1 MKPEISSDAPIQ
13 TIRCRYAIIGS
24 GIAGL
29 WTALH
34 LPQQDSIAVITKS
47 TVRESSTEYAQGGIA
62 VALPPSDSPELHK
75 QDTLQAGAG
84 LGDEPAVEILTREG
98 PQVVEELIS
107 YGAVFDLEDGHLAY
121 GREAAHGINRIVH
134 AHGDATGEEV
144 ERTAYEAVRKAPNI
158 TIYQETA
165 AAELL
170 VVDGECVGVEAVAV
184 PSGEVT
190 RFIADVTLVATG
202 GVGSLYKYSTN
213 PPVATADGIAL
224 AYRAGAALQDL
235 EFIQFHPTA
244 LADEGYPKFLISE
257 SVRGEGAKLLNA
269 NGEQFMSGY
278 HPRAEMAPRDVVA
291 RAVYSEI
298 LKAANSQV
306 YLDFRPL
313 GTQRMGERFPG
324 ILNELHQRGFTPEQQ
339 PVPITPVAHYMMGG
353 IATDLHGQTDIGR
366 LFACGECASYGVHGA
381 NRLASNS
388 LLDGLVFGKR
398 SAAAMAKI
406 QPLSE
411 TLQEQAAA
419 CEQNHMLAAPADLK
433 PQIQQLMWKQVGII
447 RNGDELARA
456 QAQLAEWADQIS
468 ASTSPALA
476 ELEAA
481 NMCQAGMLMAAAALH
496 RTESRGAHYRTDF
509 PDINGTWRKHVIVHR
524 SPAGD
529 LAVSDRPVDAS
540 TTD

>member
-1 MKPEISSDAPIQ
+1 MKPEISSDAPAQ

-34 LPQQDSIAVITKS
+34 LPQQDSVAIITKS
-47 TVRESSTEYAQGGIA
+47 TVRESSTHYAQGGIA
-62 VALPPSDSPELHK
+62 VSLPPTDSPELHK
-75 QDTLQAGAG
+75 QDTLEAGAG
-84 LGDEPAVEILTREG
+84 LCDEPAVKILTQEG

-107 YGAVFDLEDGHLAY
+107 YGAVFDREDGHLAY

-144 ERTAYEAVRKAPNI
+144 ERTAYEAVREAPNI

-170 VVDGECVGVEAVAV
+170 IVDGECVGVEAVAV

-235 EFIQFHPTA
+235 EFVQFHPTA

-269 NGEQFMSGY
+269 NGEQFMSRY
-278 HPRAEMAPRDVVA
+278 HPLEELAPRDIVA
-291 RAVYSEI
+291 RAVYNEMT
-298 LKAANSQV
+298 AAGSDHV
-306 YLDFRPL
+306 YLDFRPI
-313 GTQRMGERFPG
+313 GMDRMPERFPG
-324 ILNELHQRGFTPEQQ
+324 IIEELHKRGFNPEEE
-339 PVPITPVAHYMMGG
+339 PVPSSPVAHYMMGG
-353 IATDLHGQTDIGR
+353 IATDLHGQTNIGR
-366 LFACGECASYGVHGA
+366 LFACGECANYGVHGA

-398 SAAAMAKI
+398 SAAAMA
-406 QPLSE
+406 QSAPLSAAAE
-411 TLQEQAAA
+411 QQAAA
-419 CEQNHMLAAPADLK
+419 SKQNRFPVAPADLK
-433 PQIQQLMWKQVGII
+433 SQIQQLMWKQVGII
-447 RNGDELARA
+447 RDGDSLAIALR
-456 QAQLAEWADQIS
+456 QLEEWSRQIAPS
-468 ASTSPALA
+468 SSPALA
-476 ELEAA
+476 ALEAA
-481 NMCQAGMLMAAAALH
+481 NVCQAAMLMAAAALH

-509 PDINGTWRKHVIVHR
+509 PDINGTWRKHVILRR
-524 SPAGD
+524 SPEGD
-529 LAVSDRPVDAS
+529 LAILDRPVDAS

>member
-1 MKPEISSDAPIQ
+1 MTEVSSDAPLQ

-47 TVRESSTEYAQGGIA
+47 TVRESSTQYAQGGIA
-62 VALPPSDSPELHK
+62 VALPPSDSPELHE
-75 QDTLQAGAG
+75 QDTLEAGAG
-84 LGDEPAVEILTREG
+84 LCDEPAVEILTQEG

-107 YGAVFDLEDGHLAY
+107 YGAVFDREDGHLAY
-121 GREAAHGINRIVH
+121 GREAAHGIRRIVH

-144 ERTAYEAVRKAPNI
+144 ERTAYDAVREAPNI

-184 PSGEVT
+184 PSGEVM

-202 GVGSLYKYSTN
+202 GAGSLYKYSSN

-224 AYRAGAALQDL
+224 AYRAGVALQDL

-257 SVRGEGAKLLNA
+257 SVRGEGARLLNA
-269 NGEQFMSGY
+269 DGEQFMSRY
-278 HPRAEMAPRDVVA
+278 HPLEELAPRDIVA
-291 RAVYSEI
+291 RAVYNEMT
-298 LKAANSQV
+298 AADSDHV
-306 YLDFRPL
+306 YLDFRPI
-313 GTQRMGERFPG
+313 GIDRMRQRFPG
-324 ILNELHQRGFTPEQQ
+324 IIEELHKRGFNPEEE
-339 PVPITPVAHYMMGG
+339 PVPSTPVAHYMMGG
-353 IATDLHGQTDIGR
+353 IATDLHGRTGVAR

-398 SAAAMAKI
+398 SAAAMA
-406 QPLSE
+406 QTEPFAVASE
-411 TLQEQAAA
+411 EQAAA
-419 CEQNHMLAAPADLK
+419 CKQNHIPAAPADLK

-447 RNGDELARA
+447 RDGDGLGRA

-468 ASTSPALA
+468 ASTRPTLP
-476 ELEAA
+476 EIEAA
-481 NMCQAGMLMAAAALH
+481 NMCQVGMLMAAAALH

-509 PDINGTWRKHVIVHR
+509 PDTDKTWRKHVLVHR
-524 SPAGD
+524 STAGG
-529 LAVSDRPVDAS
+529 LTISDRPVES
-540 TTD
+540 NTTD

>member
-1 MKPEISSDAPIQ
+1 MPEVSSHTSIE

-34 LPQQDSIAVITKS
+34 LPKQDSVVVITKS
-47 TVRESSTEYAQGGIA
+47 AVRESSTQYAQGGIA

-84 LGDEPAVEILTREG
+84 LCDEPAVEILTREG

-107 YGAVFDLEDGHLAY
+107 YGAVFDRENGHLAY
-121 GREAAHGINRIVH
+121 GLEAAHGINRIVH
-134 AHGDATGEEV
+134 ARGDATGEEV
-144 ERTAYEAVRKAPNI
+144 ERTAYEAVREAPNI

-165 AAELL
+165 AAELI

-184 PSGEVT
+184 ASGEVM

-224 AYRAGAALQDL
+224 AYRAGAALEDL

-269 NGEQFMSGY
+269 DGEQFMIRY
-278 HPRAEMAPRDVVA
+278 HPQEELAPRDIVA
-291 RAVYSEI
+291 RAAYNEMT
-298 LKAANSQV
+298 AAGSDHV
-306 YLDFRPL
+306 YLDFRPI
-313 GTQRMGERFPG
+313 GRDRMHKRFPR
-324 ILNELHQRGFTPEQQ
+324 IIEELHKRGFNPEEE
-339 PVPITPVAHYMMGG
+339 PVPSTPVAHYMMGG
-353 IATDLHGQTDIGR
+353 IATDLHGQTEIGR
-366 LFACGECASYGVHGA
+366 LFACGECANYGVHGA

-398 SAAAMAKI
+398 SAAAMAEI
-406 QPLSE
+406 APLATDLE
-411 TLQEQAAA
+411 QQAAA
-419 CEQNHMLAAPADLK
+419 GQQNHIPAAPADLK

-447 RNGDELARA
+447 RDGDGLARA
-456 QAQLAEWADQIS
+456 QAQLEEWSKRIAVS
-468 ASTSPALA
+468 HSPALA
-476 ELEAA
+476 ELEAT
-481 NMCQAGMLMAAAALH
+481 NMCQVGMLMAAAALH

-509 PDINGTWRKHVIVHR
+509 PDTSKAWQKHVIVRR

-529 LAVSDRPVDAS
+529 LAVSGRPVDAS

>member
-1 MKPEISSDAPIQ
+1 MKPEISSDAPAQ

-34 LPQQDSIAVITKS
+34 LPQQDSVAIITKS
-47 TVRESSTEYAQGGIA
+47 TVRESSTQYAQGGIA
-62 VALPPSDSPELHK
+62 VSLPPTDSPELHK
-75 QDTLQAGAG
+75 QDTLEAGAG
-84 LGDEPAVEILTREG
+84 LCDEPAVKILTQEG

-107 YGAVFDLEDGHLAY
+107 YGAVFDREDGHLAY

-144 ERTAYEAVRKAPNI
+144 ERTAYEAVREAPNI

-170 VVDGECVGVEAVAV
+170 IVDGECVGVEAVAV

-235 EFIQFHPTA
+235 EFVQFHPTA

-257 SVRGEGAKLLNA
+257 SVRGEGARLLNA
-269 NGEQFMSGY
+269 NGEQFMSRY
-278 HPRAEMAPRDVVA
+278 HPLEELAPRDIVA
-291 RAVYSEI
+291 RAVYNEMT
-298 LKAANSQV
+298 AAGSDHV
-306 YLDFRPL
+306 YLDFRPI
-313 GTQRMGERFPG
+313 GMDRMPERFPG
-324 ILNELHQRGFTPEQQ
+324 IIEELHKRGFNPEEE
-339 PVPITPVAHYMMGG
+339 PVPSSPVAHYMMGG
-353 IATDLHGQTDIGR
+353 IATDLHGQTNIGR
-366 LFACGECASYGVHGA
+366 LFACGECANYGVHGA

-398 SAAAMAKI
+398 SAAAMA
-406 QPLSE
+406 QSAPLSAAAE
-411 TLQEQAAA
+411 QQAAA
-419 CEQNHMLAAPADLK
+419 SKQNRFPVAPADLK
-433 PQIQQLMWKQVGII
+433 SQIQQLMWKQVGII
-447 RNGDELARA
+447 RDGDSLAIALR
-456 QAQLAEWADQIS
+456 QLEEWSRQIAPS
-468 ASTSPALA
+468 SSPALA
-476 ELEAA
+476 ALEAA
-481 NMCQAGMLMAAAALH
+481 NVCQAAMLMAAAALH

-509 PDINGTWRKHVIVHR
+509 PDINGTWRKHVILRR
-524 SPAGD
+524 SPEGD
-529 LAVSDRPVDAS
+529 LAILDRPVDAS

>member
-1 MKPEISSDAPIQ
+1 
-13 TIRCRYAIIGS
+13 
-24 GIAGL
+24 
-29 WTALH
+29 
-34 LPQQDSIAVITKS
+34 
-47 TVRESSTEYAQGGIA
+47 
-62 VALPPSDSPELHK
+62 
-75 QDTLQAGAG
+75 
-84 LGDEPAVEILTREG
+84 VEILTREG
-98 PQVVEELIS
+98 PQVVEELIG
-107 YGAVFDLEDGHLAY
+107 YGAVFDREDGHLAY
-121 GREAAHGINRIVH
+121 GREAAHGISRIVH

-144 ERTAYEAVRKAPNI
+144 ERTAYDAVREVPNI

-170 VVDGECVGVEAVAV
+170 VADGECVGVVAVAV
-184 PSGEVT
+184 PSGKVM

-224 AYRAGAALQDL
+224 AYRAGAALEDL

-257 SVRGEGAKLLNA
+257 AVRGEGGKLLNA
-269 NGEQFMSGY
+269 DGEEFMSRY

-291 RAVYSEI
+291 RAVYNEM
-298 LKAANSQV
+298 LKADNNQV

-313 GTQRMGERFPG
+313 GAQRMRERFPG
-324 ILNELHQRGFTPEQQ
+324 ILDELHQRGFTPEQE

-353 IATDLHGQTDIGR
+353 IATDLHGQTKIAR

-398 SAAAMAKI
+398 SAAAMA
-406 QPLSE
+406 QTEPLAAASE
-411 TLQEQAAA
+411 EQAVAG
-419 CEQNHMLAAPADLK
+419 EQNHILTAPAQLK

-447 RNGDELARA
+447 RNGDDLARA

-468 ASTSPALA
+468 ASPGPALA

-509 PDINGTWRKHVIVHR
+509 PDTNKAWRKHVIVHSSPAGD

>member
-1 MKPEISSDAPIQ
+1 MIEVSSDAPVQI
-13 TIRCRYAIIGS
+13 IRCRYAIIGS

-34 LPQQDSIAVITKS
+34 LPKQDSVAVITKS
-47 TVRESSTEYAQGGIA
+47 AVRESSTQYAQGGIA

-75 QDTLQAGAG
+75 QDTLEAGAG
-84 LGDEPAVEILTREG
+84 LCDEPAVETLTREG

-107 YGAVFDLEDGHLAY
+107 YGAVFDREDGHLAY
-121 GREAAHGINRIVH
+121 GQEAAHGIRRIVH

-144 ERTAYEAVRKAPNI
+144 ERTAYEAVREVPNI

-170 VVDGECVGVEAVAV
+170 VVDGQCVGVEAMAV
-184 PSGEVT
+184 PSGEIV

-224 AYRAGAALQDL
+224 AYRAGAALGDL
-235 EFIQFHPTA
+235 EFVQFHPTA

-269 NGEQFMSGY
+269 DGQQFMSRY
-278 HPRAEMAPRDVVA
+278 HPLEELAPRDIVA
-291 RAVYSEI
+291 RAVYNEMT
-298 LKAANSQV
+298 AAGSDHV
-306 YLDFRPL
+306 HLDFRPI
-313 GTQRMGERFPG
+313 GIDRMHERFPG
-324 ILNELHQRGFTPEQQ
+324 IIEELHKRGFNPEEE
-339 PVPITPVAHYMMGG
+339 PVPSTPVAHYMMGG
-353 IATDLHGQTDIGR
+353 IAADLHGQTETGR
-366 LFACGECASYGVHGA
+366 LFACGECANYGVHGA

-398 SAAAMAKI
+398 SAAAMAELE
-406 QPLSE
+406 PLSAAAE
-411 TLQEQAAA
+411 QQAAA
-419 CEQNHMLAAPADLK
+419 SKQNHILAAPADLK
-433 PQIQQLMWKQVGII
+433 PQIQELMWKQVGII
-447 RNGDELARA
+447 RDGDSLSAA
-456 QAQLAEWADQIS
+456 QRQLEEWSRQIAPS
-468 ASTSPALA
+468 SSPALA

-481 NMCQAGMLMAAAALH
+481 NMCQAGLLMAAAALH

-509 PDINGTWRKHVIVHR
+509 PDTNGAWCKHVIMHR

-529 LAVSDRPVDAS
+529 LAISDRPVESNSMD
-540 TTD
+540 

>member
-1 MKPEISSDAPIQ
+1 MPEVSSHTSE

-34 LPQQDSIAVITKS
+34 LPQHDSVAIITKS
-47 TVRESSTEYAQGGIA
+47 AVRESSTQYAQGGIA

-84 LGDEPAVEILTREG
+84 LCDEPAVEILTREG

-107 YGAVFDLEDGHLAY
+107 YGAVFDREDGHLAY

-144 ERTAYEAVRKAPNI
+144 ERTAYEAVHKVPNI

-170 VVDGECVGVEAVAV
+170 VVDGECVGVEAVNV
-184 PSGEVT
+184 LSGEVM

-224 AYRAGAALQDL
+224 AYRAGAALEDL

-269 NGEQFMSGY
+269 NGEQFMSRY
-278 HPRAEMAPRDVVA
+278 HPLEELAPRDVVA
-291 RAVYSEI
+291 RAVYNEI
-298 LKAANSQV
+298 TAAGSDHV
-306 YLDFRPL
+306 YLDFRPI
-313 GTQRMGERFPG
+313 GIDRMHERFPG
-324 ILNELHQRGFTPEQQ
+324 IIEELHKRGFKPEEE

-353 IATDLHGQTDIGR
+353 IAADLHGQTEIGR
-366 LFACGECASYGVHGA
+366 LFACGECANYGVHGA

-398 SAAAMAKI
+398 SAAAMAELE
-406 QPLSE
+406 PLSATAE
-411 TLQEQAAA
+411 QQAATG
-419 CEQNHMLAAPADLK
+419 EPNDILAAPADLR
-433 PQIQQLMWKQVGII
+433 PQIQQLMWEQVGII
-447 RNGDELARA
+447 RDGDGLAEA
-456 QAQLAEWADQIS
+456 QAQLAEWAAQIS
-468 ASTSPALA
+468 TCLSPPLA
-476 ELEAA
+476 ELETA
-481 NMCQAGMLMAAAALH
+481 NMCQVGLLMASAALH
-496 RTESRGAHYRTDF
+496 RTESRGAHYRSDF
-509 PDINGTWRKHVIVHR
+509 PDTSARWRKHVILRR

-529 LAVSDRPVDAS
+529 LAISSRPIEANA
-540 TTD
+540 TT